1 MPWPVSHVTRNQRS
15 KLKVSYG
22 RLFIG
27 GCTGIFDKTF
37 ERSMGHEGGYQCDPK
52 DRGNWT
58 GGEVGKGTNKGTKWG
73 LSAATYPSLDI
84 KNITYEQAKEIYYRD
99 WWINFGMDKWPN
111 ALAYQMFDAAINH
124 GTVRANQFLQRAVGT
139 KPDGIIGPITTT
151 TVLAADPNDVLLLF
165 LAERLEYFTNVNT
178 WDTYSKGWSRRV
190 AQCLRYAAE
199 DN

>member
-1 MPWPVSHVTRNQRS
+1 MN
-15 KLKVSYG
+15 
-22 RLFIG
+22 
-27 GCTGIFDKTF
+27 IFDKTF

-58 GGEVGKGTNKGTKWG
+58 SGEVGKGTNKGTKWG

-84 KNITYEQAKEIYYRD
+84 KNITYEQAKEIYYKD
-99 WWINFGMDKWPN
+99 WWVKFGMDKWPN

-124 GTVRANQFLQRAVGT
+124 GTVRANQFLQSAVGT
-139 KPDGIIGPITTT
+139 KPDGIIGPITTS
-151 TVLAADPNDVLLLF
+151 TVLAANPNDVLLLF
-165 LAERLEYFTNVNT
+165 LAERLEYLTNVKT
-178 WDTYSKGWSRRV
+178 WDAYSKGWSRRV